1 MKKHAA
7 VIAFLFTAALAGAQ
21 SMNDAYLF
29 SQNNYIG
36 TARTVGMGNAVTAV
50 GGDIG
55 TLYFNPAGSAVNSYS
70 QFSVTPGLV
79 ITSADAHGTPLS
91 GQSEPYGFEDPNITG
106 HTRFAVPNYGFVM
119 NFKTNR
125 KSHGLKNWTFGFVGH
140 TTNNFL
146 NEVYASGSNY
156 NTSFA
161 GCMAALADGTPS
173 SVFGGDNPYDNTSWR
188 PVAAYNS
195 NMIATYGGMDDRYIG
210 VTEKTDGDVIRLAD
224 GLNQRYGWLRT
235 GSKQDLLFNF
245 GFNISDVFY
254 FGANIG
260 ITSLS
265 MNSDEYWAEE
275 AMNPKKFA
283 IQYVIGDGQF
293 QETFFDNLRLRY
305 SYNMEGNGAYLK
317 AGFLTTPVAGLR
329 IGAAITTPT
338 VLNIREYYAY
348 DAQTRFLDST
358 FDGYSKSP
366 EGEWEYDLRTPMRV
380 NAGVAYTFGAIGLVS
395 ADYEMC
401 NYGMMHFKS
410 FMSRNDSEFEGV
422 NADISDFMGVSHM
435 LRVGTEIRPMPE
447 LAIRAGY
454 NLTTNPEKDDYG
466 KYIKS
471 NRESAS
477 FGLGY
482 SSKSS
487 FFADLG
493 FRVNFLPDDYFLA
506 YDDYA
511 YDASGSSILS
521 PEIVNKVTMFDVL
534 LTLGLRF

>member
-173 SVFGGDNPYDNTSWR
+173 SVFGGDTPYDNTSWR

>member
-7 VIAFLFTAALAGAQ
+7 VVVFLFSAALAGAQ

-91 GQSEPYGFEDPNITG
+91 DQTEPYGFEDPNITG

-173 SVFGGDNPYDNTSWR
+173 SVFGGDNPYDNASWR

-380 NAGVAYTFGAIGLVS
+380 NAGVAYTFGPIGLVS

>member
-7 VIAFLFTAALAGAQ
+7 VVVFLFSAALAGAQ

-91 GQSEPYGFEDPNITG
+91 GQTEPYGFEDPNITG

>member
-1 MKKHAA
+1 MRKNIVA
-7 VIAFLFTAALAGAQ
+7 IAFLFSAALAGAQ

-29 SQNNYIG
+29 SQNNYLG

-50 GGDIG
+50 GGDLG

-79 ITSADAHGTPLS
+79 ITSADAHGTPLA
-91 GQSEPYGFEDPNITG
+91 GQTDPYGFEDLNITR
-106 HTRFAVPNYGFVM
+106 HTRFTVPNYGFVM

-125 KSHGLKNWTFGFVGH
+125 KYRGLKSWTFGFVGH

-161 GCMAALADGTPS
+161 GSVAAMADGTPS
-173 SVFGGDNPYDNTSWR
+173 SVFSGEHPYDNASWR
-188 PVAAYNS
+188 PVAAYNG

-210 VTEKTDGDVIRLAD
+210 VTEKTDGDVIRVAD

-260 ITSLS
+260 IVSLN

-283 IQYVIGDGQF
+283 IQYVVGDGQF
-293 QETFFDNLRLRY
+293 KETYFDNLRLRY

-317 AGFLTTPVAGLR
+317 AGFLATPVAGLR

-338 VLNIREYYAY
+338 VINIKEFYAY
-348 DAQTRFLDST
+348 DAQTTFLDSS

-380 NAGVAYTFGAIGLVS
+380 NAGLAYTFGQIGLLS

-401 NYGMMHFKS
+401 NYGTMYFRS
-410 FMSRNDSEFEGV
+410 FMSGNDSDFNGV
-422 NADISDFMGVSHM
+422 NSDIANFMGVSHQV
-435 LRVGTEIRPMPE
+435 RVGTEIRPMPQ

-454 NLTTNPEKDDYG
+454 ILTTSPEKNDQG
-466 KYIKS
+466 GYIKA

-482 SSKSS
+482 SSKNS

-493 FRVNFLPDDYFLA
+493 FRMNFLPDDYFLA

-511 YDASGSSILS
+511 YDASGNQILS

>member
-91 GQSEPYGFEDPNITG
+91 GQTEPYGFEDPNITG

-195 NMIATYGGMDDRYIG
+195 NMIATYGGMDARYIG

>member
-91 GQSEPYGFEDPNITG
+91 GQTDPYGFEDPNITG

-380 NAGVAYTFGAIGLVS
+380 NAGVAYTFGPIGLVS

>member
-7 VIAFLFTAALAGAQ
+7 VVVFLFSAALAGAQ

-91 GQSEPYGFEDPNITG
+91 DQTEPYGFEDPNITG

-173 SVFGGDNPYDNTSWR
+173 SVFGGDNPYDNASWR

-380 NAGVAYTFGAIGLVS
+380 NAGVAYTFGPIGLVS
-395 ADYEMC
+395 AD
-401 NYGMMHFKS
+401 YGMMHFKS